1 MPAASSRHPSSS
13 TAVATDA
20 TMTKLT
26 ATPAEVALRASIPTT
41 MVHNQT
47 TTPVGTT
54 AVGRRHARAASHPIA
69 VPIRNGAAV
78 ALVFVSVGMNP
89 RFTRSLLS

>member
-1 MPAASSRHPSSS
+1 
-13 TAVATDA
+13 
-20 TMTKLT
+20 MTKLT

-54 AVGRRHARAASHPIA
+54 AVGRGAMHGQRA
-69 VPIRNGAAV
+69 
-78 ALVFVSVGMNP
+78 
-89 RFTRSLLS
+89 TR